1 MAKRDY
7 YEVLGVG
14 REAGADEI
22 KGAYR
27 KLARQYHPD
36 RNPDDAQAE
45 TRFKEAS
52 EAYEILSDESKRA
65 NYDRFGHSGIEGN
78 FGSGGFQW
86 TDFTHA
92 SDIEDIFGDFFG
104 SIFGGGRGRRRG
116 PSGPPGG
123 NDLKLTVR
131 LPLEQIALG
140 VEKTIELS
148 RLQRCSTCGG
158 SGAAPGSDMRTC
170 DTCNGMGQVQQVS
183 RSFFGQSVSVTAC
196 PACGGEGKIV
206 SSPCSACGGEGRSR
220 DKTTLSVR
228 IPAGVRSGNYIPLR
242 GQGDVGPRGGP
253 PGDCLVF
260 IEEIEDGS
268 FTREGNDIIYRLPV
282 SITQAALGGEVE
294 VPTVLGEVKMKI
306 PEGTQSGRVFRLRG
320 KGIPDVDGRGI
331 GDQLVEVMVWTPTHL
346 SAEERRL
353 FQELEQIHTRRA
365 SSEGKSFF
373 DRMREAFGVWWLCVV
388 SGLVGA
394 LLLVVR
400 VVRARRA
407 EAEAA

>member
-1 MAKRDY
+1 MTGKQRLLAVMAESR
-7 YEVLGVG
+7 
-14 REAGADEI
+14 
-22 KGAYR
+22 
-27 KLARQYHPD
+27 
-36 RNPDDAQAE
+36 PDDFPVVIPYLGIFQRDHWDE
-45 TRFKEAS
+45 LTDLPWWE
-52 EAYEILSDESKRA
+52 LSD
-65 NYDRFGHSGIEGN
+65 GN
-78 FGSGGFQW
+78 
-86 TDFTHA
+86 
-92 SDIEDIFGDFFG
+92 
-104 SIFGGGRGRRRG
+104 
-116 PSGPPGG
+116 
-123 NDLKLTVR
+123 
-131 LPLEQIALG
+131 

-373 DRMREAFGVWWLCVV
+373 DRMREAFGLWWLCVV

-394 LLLVVR
+394 LLLFVR